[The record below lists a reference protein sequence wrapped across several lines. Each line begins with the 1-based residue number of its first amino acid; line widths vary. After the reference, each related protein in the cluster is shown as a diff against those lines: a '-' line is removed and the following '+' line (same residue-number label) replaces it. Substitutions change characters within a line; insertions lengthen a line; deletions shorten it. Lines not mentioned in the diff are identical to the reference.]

1 MSNLYRLSPVLWEG
15 TGNGYGTSQTVY
27 AIDRVPPPLAS
38 FICCT
43 TRDTSDPAAYW
54 DCRQFNR
61 LKSLDPYNVRGG
73 ITWFTLP
80 SWLSFA
86 ASYGYTVSPL
96 TKELN
101 PFTDIYIVGE

>member
-15 TGNGYGTSQTVY
+15 SGNGYGTSQTVY
-27 AIDRVPPPLAS
+27 AIDRVPPPLAA
-38 FICCT
+38 FITCT

-73 ITWFTLP
+73 ISWFNLP
-80 SWLSFA
+80 AWLSFA

-101 PFTDIYIVGE
+101 PFTDVYIVGP